1 MRICKQF
8 IISGRVQGVCYR
20 ISTQQQA
27 VQLNLTGY
35 VKNLSD
41 GRVQAEFCGL
51 PENIEE
57 MQQWLWLGPVMA
69 KVDDV
74 KMQLLPE
81 TDYLEFE
88 VR

>member
-1 MRICKQF
+1 MNICKQF

-27 VQLNLTGY
+27 IRLNLTGY
-35 VKNLSD
+35 VKNLPD
-41 GRVQAEFCGL
+41 GRVQAEFCGVA
-51 PENIEE
+51 ENIEA

-69 KVDDV
+69 KVEDIQIDS
-74 KMQLLPE
+74 LPV
-81 TDYLEFE
+81 TDYSRFE